1 MFNGLYV
8 LTDDSLFP
16 HTEWPDRVEA
26 CLAGGAG
33 LIQLRDKQL
42 SDDALEPTAY
52 AVREVCQAY
61 QVPLIINDRLA
72 LAKKI
77 RANGVHL
84 GRSDVSVRVARDYL
98 GAQFLV
104 GASCYASLLRGLKA
118 QQAGA
123 DYVAFGRI
131 FRSNTK
137 PQAVHCGLSQL
148 ALARERL
155 TLPICAIGG
164 ITEKNIAL
172 ISRRKID
179 WAACVHHVFNAE
191 NPTQAAI
198 NTLQQGILH
207 AVR

>member
-1 MFNGLYV
+1 MFSGLYV

-16 HTEWPDRVEA
+16 HRQWPDRVEA
-26 CLAGGAG
+26 CIAGGAG
-33 LIQLRDKQL
+33 LIQLRDKKL
-42 SDDALEPTAY
+42 SDDALEKTAY
-52 AVREVCQAY
+52 EIREVCQAY
-61 QVPLIINDRLA
+61 QIPLIINDRLA

-77 RANGVHL
+77 HADGLHL
-84 GRSDVSVRVARDYL
+84 GRSDISIRAARDYL
-98 GAQFLV
+98 GPQFIL
-104 GASCYASLLRGLKA
+104 GASCYASLLLGLKA

-148 ALARERL
+148 TLARERL
-155 TLPICAIGG
+155 TVPICAIGG
-164 ITEKNIAL
+164 INQKNIAL

-179 WAACVHHVFNAE
+179 WAACVQHVFNAE
-191 NPTQAAI
+191 NPRQAAT

-207 AVR
+207 AVS